1 MNALSEIEPARAMP
15 GAASQWVFTGNLKSS
30 TRFNQQC
37 STCGRQDL
45 RVTFEV
51 RQVMTKATCGI
62 CQNCLSKGS
71 IAVEQDGRV
80 LDGQELRDHLTE
92 MAVRVMVRTC
102 RDVMRDVLARKNDND
117 LLNVSVY
124 FDRNV
129 QLSPRHAATLF
140 LALSGARVDADARIF
155 EVPIRSIDHRE
166 EFGRLNEREK
176 LAVWPVLSPTVRK
189 RLIAL
194 KLAPEAYITRGGAR
208 TKPSRGQHNVAVL
221 N

>member
-1 MNALSEIEPARAMP
+1 MDTLSEREPARAVA
-15 GAASQWVFTGNLKSS
+15 GAASHWIFTGNLKS
-30 TRFNQQC
+30 TARFNQQC

-51 RQVMTKATCGI
+51 RQAMAKATCGI
-62 CQNCLSKGS
+62 CQNCLSKES
-71 IAVEQDGRV
+71 IAVEQGGRV
-80 LDGQELRDHLTE
+80 LHGQELRDHLTE

-102 RDVMRDVLARKNDND
+102 RDVLRDILARSDDND
-117 LLNVSVY
+117 LLKVAVY

-140 LALSGARVDADARIF
+140 LALSGTRAEVDARIF
-155 EVPIRSIDHRE
+155 EVPMRSIDHRE
-166 EFGRLNEREK
+166 AFGGLSEREK

-194 KLAPEAYITRGGAR
+194 KLAPEGYTMQAGRR
-208 TKPSRGQHNVAVL
+208 TKLSRSQHNVATL
-221 N
+221 A

>member
-1 MNALSEIEPARAMP
+1 MNTLEREPARAMP
-15 GAASQWVFTGNLKSS
+15 GAASQWIFTGNLTS
-30 TRFNQQC
+30 TARFNQQC
-37 STCGRQDL
+37 SWCGRQDL
-45 RVTFEV
+45 RVTFEA
-51 RQVMTKATCGI
+51 RQAMTEATCGV
-62 CQNCLSKGS
+62 CQNCLGKQS
-71 IAVEQDGRV
+71 IAVEQGGRV
-80 LDGQELRDHLTE
+80 LHGQELRDHLTE

-102 RDVMRDVLARKNDND
+102 RDVLRDILARKNDND

-140 LALSGARVDADARIF
+140 LALSGTRVDADARIF

-166 EFGRLNEREK
+166 EFGRLKEREK

-194 KLAPEAYITRGGAR
+194 KLAPAAYITHGGAR
-208 TKPSRGQHNVAVL
+208 TKPSRGQHNAAVL
-221 N
+221 S